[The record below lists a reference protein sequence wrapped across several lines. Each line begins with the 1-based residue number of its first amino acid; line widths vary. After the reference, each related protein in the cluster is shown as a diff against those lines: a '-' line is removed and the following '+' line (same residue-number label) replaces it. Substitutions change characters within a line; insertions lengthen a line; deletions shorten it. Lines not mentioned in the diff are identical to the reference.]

1 MTCPLHPHYADYDC
15 KAHKALWS
23 HPLVM
28 RVTGWSAEE
37 RAIKLINEQEITIS
51 KQRAEILRLRN
62 EMEPRPELRRGR
74 VMIQEEI
81 AAESKAFWSELRN
94 APNGSTIKAPEFM
107 VKGRSKV
114 SGRFWAPGIKEA
126 ILAVTDQG
134 RIISKQKAEILRLKA
149 SLGRLFSAI
158 DKVLP
163 IPNHVMNARHDL
175 LCVSDEE
182 RWALEKAGEK

>member
-1 MTCPLHPHYADYDC
+1 MTCPYYSDRES
-15 KAHKALWS
+15 KARGALWS

-28 RVTGWSAEE
+28 REIGWSAEE
-37 RAIKLINEQEITIS
+37 RAIKLIDEQEITIS

-74 VMIQEEI
+74 VMTQEEI

-134 RIISKQKAEILRLKA
+134 RIISKQKAEILRFRA
-149 SLGRLFSAI
+149 SLERLLPLI
-158 DKVLP
+158 DEVLLLP
-163 IPNHVMNARHDL
+163 GYAFYARYDL
-175 LCVSDEE
+175 ERAWSEE
-182 RWALEKAGEK
+182 RRALEEVREK